1 MMNQRMHGLIAVFP
15 NDAYGYGSQRRK
27 LIKFMQTSPKVNHD
41 SDRNIQYQV
50 QLGAM
55 ALQKP
60 NMMYQ
65 IVHTMVHL
73 NSWNSRLNR
82 Q

>member
-1 MMNQRMHGLIAVFP
+1 
-15 NDAYGYGSQRRK
+15 
-27 LIKFMQTSPKVNHD
+27 MQTRPKVNHD